1 MGVQPGPLLS
11 WCPAAW
17 TPPISRSRLRPL
29 HLPPLQTR
37 VGSLALAQCVVGIRP
52 FADRR
57 GRHSWGAKQGRDGG
71 RPERGQGRCLSR
83 GRQEQGR
90 IVSQGSAAC
99 QGLREPG
106 LAGPGPELGRGF
118 WRGAPCP
125 LPRTLGQGLCWALC
139 SAQVAPPSPHRPGLQ
154 RRRLIPAPLPDTVAL
169 GHKPGQW
176 VDLPP
181 PLAGSRKEPFEI
193 KVYEIDDVERL
204 QGHRPPPREDA
215 AEVRG
220 GQGTGGPGIAGW
232 PLGVWPGS
240 VPTSPLPL
248 VHSSPRTWRR

>member
-106 LAGPGPELGRGF
+106 LAGPGPELGRGLLA
-118 WRGAPCP
+118 WGPVSSPQDPGPGPVLGAV
-125 LPRTLGQGLCWALC
+125 LC
-139 SAQVAPPSPHRPGLQ
+139 SSGTP
-154 RRRLIPAPLPDTVAL
+154 
-169 GHKPGQW
+169 
-176 VDLPP
+176 LPP
-181 PLAGSRKEPFEI
+181 PSRP
-193 KVYEIDDVERL
+193 
-204 QGHRPPPREDA
+204 A
-215 AEVRG
+215 AETADPRPTAGHCGPGPQARAV
-220 GQGTGGPGIAGW
+220 GGPAPAPGW
-232 PLGVWPGS
+232 
-240 VPTSPLPL
+240 VPEGAL
-248 VHSSPRTWRR
+248 